1 MPARWLRGGTS
12 LPLHQRG
19 GWRWC
24 RVRSPWASLA
34 PEQATTSRNRREGTS
49 VNVNKSC
56 SQAVLHVLPTRSASD
71 VVTQIQTR
79 SIVTAAGHPHGSRR
93 PFLRSCP
100 MHQTL
105 IAKKTPERDIH
116 NEALSCPKAPVL
128 LSVLTFRVGKK
139 K

>member
-1 MPARWLRGGTS
+1 M
-12 LPLHQRG
+12 
-19 GWRWC
+19 
-24 RVRSPWASLA
+24 
-34 PEQATTSRNRREGTS
+34 
-49 VNVNKSC
+49 NVNKSC

-105 IAKKTPERDIH
+105 IAKKTPKRDIH

-139 K
+139 NKKKRS